1 MRFKPQPVF
10 SSDPQIAA
18 RQKRRLAEAEREG
31 KQRSW
36 HLAMLAGTGLAL
48 AALLALAGEA
58 RAQAIVSE
66 QARFTLSDVAT
77 GLENPWSLAFLP
89 DGRMLVT
96 ERPGRLRLV
105 TSEGEISAPL
115 NGVPVV
121 YDTGQGGLLDVILD
135 PDFARNSTIY
145 LSYSAP
151 VSGRGTTQIAR
162 ATLVQGGLSDVKV
175 LFTAKTKGSSGR
187 HFGSRLAFGPDGYLY
202 ASIGDH
208 GSDDTAQDLT
218 LHSGKVIRITRDGE
232 PAPGNPFLG
241 QANAL
246 PEIYTFGNRNPQGLT
261 VTPDGAIWAHE
272 HGPRGGD
279 EINVLK
285 AGANYG
291 WPVITHGRAY
301 SGFSIGEGTEKAGM
315 EQGIHIYVPSI
326 APSGMAFYS
335 GNRFPEWQGDLFL
348 GALAGT
354 HLNRLE
360 VKDGKV
366 VAEERLLE
374 DLGERIRDVRSG
386 PDGNLYL
393 LTDSEDGRLIR
404 IAPAS

>member
-18 RQKRRLAEAEREG
+18 RQKRRLAENERAL
-31 KQRSW
+31 KRQTR
-36 HLAMLAGTGLAL
+36 HLGWLAGAGLAL
-48 AALLALAGEA
+48 AALLGLAGEV
-58 RAQAIVSE
+58 RAQTIVSE

-105 TSEGEISAPL
+105 TPEGELSAPL
-115 NGVPVV
+115 NGVPAV

-135 PDFARNSTIY
+135 PDFSSNSTIY
-145 LSYSAP
+145 LSYSTP
-151 VSGRGTTQIAR
+151 VSGRGTSAIAR
-162 ATLVQGGLSDVKV
+162 ATLADGGLRDVTM
-175 LFTAKTKGSSGR
+175 LFTAKTKGSNGR
-187 HFGSRLAFGPDGYLY
+187 HFGSRLAFGPDGHLY

-218 LHSGKVIRITRDGE
+218 LHSGKVIRITRDGQA
-232 PAPGNPFLG
+232 APGNPFLG
-241 QANAL
+241 QTNAL
-246 PEIYTFGNRNPQGLT
+246 PEIYTYGNRNPQGLT
-261 VTPDGAIWAHE
+261 VTPEGALWAHE

-301 SGFSIGEGTEKAGM
+301 SGFSIGEGTEKPGM

-335 GNRFPEWQGDLFL
+335 GKRFPEWQGDLFL

-366 VAEERLLE
+366 VAEERLLV

-404 IAPAS
+404 IAPAN

>member
-1 MRFKPQPVF
+1 MRIKPQPVF

-36 HLAMLAGTGLAL
+36 KLAMLAGAGLAL
-48 AALLALAGEA
+48 AALLALAGET

-151 VSGRGTTQIAR
+151 VSGRGTTAIAR
-162 ATLVQGGLSDVKV
+162 ATLANGGLSDVKV

-301 SGFSIGEGTEKAGM
+301 SGFSIGEGTEKPGM

-366 VAEERLLE
+366 VAEERLLV

>member
-1 MRFKPQPVF
+1 MRLTPQPVF
-10 SSDPQIAA
+10 SSDPRIAA
-18 RQKRRLAEAEREG
+18 RQKKRLAEEAKASRRQTLRLG
-31 KQRSW
+31 
-36 HLAMLAGTGLAL
+36 LLTGAGLAL
-48 AALLALAGEA
+48 AALLALSGMAKAETV
-58 RAQAIVSE
+58 VSQ
-66 QARFTLSDVAT
+66 QARFTLTDVAT

-96 ERPGRLRLV
+96 ERAGRLRVV
-105 TSEGEISAPL
+105 TPEGEVSAPL
-115 NGVPVV
+115 NGVPAV
-121 YDTGQGGLLDVILD
+121 YDTGQGGLLDLILD
-135 PDFARNSTIY
+135 PEFSSNSTIY
-145 LSYSAP
+145 LSYAAP
-151 VSGRGTTQIAR
+151 SSRLGTTAIAR
-162 ATLVQGGLSDVKV
+162 ATLADGGLRDVTV
-175 LFTAKTKGSSGR
+175 LFTAKTKGSNGR

-208 GSDDTAQDLT
+208 GSDETAQDLS
-218 LHSGKVIRITRDGE
+218 LHSGKVIRITRDGQ

-241 QANAL
+241 QPNAL
-246 PEIYTFGNRNPQGLT
+246 PEIYTYGNRNPQGLT
-261 VTPDGAIWAHE
+261 VAPTGALWAHE

-285 AGANYG
+285 AGANFG

-301 SGFSIGEGTEKAGM
+301 SGFSIGEGTEKPGM

-335 GNRFPEWQGDLFL
+335 GKRFPEWQGDLFL

-366 VAEERLLE
+366 VAEERLLV

-404 IAPAS
+404 ISPAN

>member
-1 MRFKPQPVF
+1 MRLTPQPVF
-10 SSDPQIAA
+10 SPDPRIAA
-18 RQKRRLAEAEREG
+18 RQKKRLAEETKASRRQTLRLG
-31 KQRSW
+31 
-36 HLAMLAGTGLAL
+36 LLTGAGLAL
-48 AALLALAGEA
+48 AALLALSGMAKAETV
-58 RAQAIVSE
+58 VSQ
-66 QARFTLSDVAT
+66 QARFALSDVAT

-96 ERPGRLRLV
+96 ERAGRLRLV
-105 TSEGEISAPL
+105 TPEGEVSAPL
-115 NGVPVV
+115 NGVPAV

-135 PDFARNSTIY
+135 PGFSSNSTIY
-145 LSYSAP
+145 LSYAAP
-151 VSGRGTTQIAR
+151 SGRLGTTAIAR
-162 ATLVQGGLSDVKV
+162 ATLADGGLRDVTV
-175 LFTAKTKGSSGR
+175 LFTAKTKGSNGR

-208 GSDDTAQDLT
+208 GSDDTAQDLS
-218 LHSGKVIRITRDGE
+218 LHSGKVIRITRDGQ

-241 QANAL
+241 QPNAL
-246 PEIYTFGNRNPQGLT
+246 PEIYTYGNRNPQGLT
-261 VTPDGAIWAHE
+261 VTPEGALWAHE

-301 SGFSIGEGTEKAGM
+301 SGFSIGEGTEKPGM

-335 GNRFPEWQGDLFL
+335 GKRFPEWQGDLFL

-366 VAEERLLE
+366 VAEERLLV

-404 IAPAS
+404 IAPAN

>member
-1 MRFKPQPVF
+1 MRLTPQPVF
-10 SSDPQIAA
+10 SPDPRIAA
-18 RQKRRLAEAEREG
+18 RQKKRFAEEARASQRQTLRLGLLTGA
-31 KQRSW
+31 
-36 HLAMLAGTGLAL
+36 GLAL
-48 AALLALAGEA
+48 AALLALSGMAKAETV
-58 RAQAIVSE
+58 VSQ
-66 QARFTLSDVAT
+66 QARFTLTDVAT

-96 ERPGRLRLV
+96 ERAGRLRLV
-105 TSEGEISAPL
+105 TPEGEVSAPL
-115 NGVPVV
+115 NGVPAV

-135 PDFARNSTIY
+135 PEFSSNRTIY
-145 LSYSAP
+145 LSYAAP
-151 VSGRGTTQIAR
+151 SGRLGTTAIAR
-162 ATLVQGGLSDVKV
+162 ATLADGGLRDVTV
-175 LFTAKTKGSSGR
+175 LFTAKTKGSNGR

-208 GSDDTAQDLT
+208 GSDETAQDLS
-218 LHSGKVIRITRDGE
+218 LHSGKVIRITRDGQ

-241 QANAL
+241 QPNAL
-246 PEIYTFGNRNPQGLT
+246 PEIYTYGNRNPQGLT
-261 VTPDGAIWAHE
+261 VTPEGALWAHE

-301 SGFSIGEGTEKAGM
+301 SGLSIGEGTEKPGM

-335 GNRFPEWQGDLFL
+335 GKRFPEWQGDLFL

-366 VAEERLLE
+366 VAEERLLV

-404 IAPAS
+404 IAPAN